1 MKLKVFGA
9 SSFKLEIKEIA
20 ADKSISHRCAI
31 FSLLSDKP
39 SCVRNYLKGEDTLD
53 TLRIAKK
60 LGLEVQEEGDEMIL
74 TPPESIQ
81 EPSGILECG
90 NAGTAIRLYLGLLSA
105 QKGLFVLS
113 GDCYLNKRPM
123 KRVVSPLR
131 GIGASILGR
140 EEGNLAPLVVVGKG
154 GLQAFDYTSPI
165 PSAQVKSALILSG
178 LFANG
183 DCVYREPELSRDHT
197 ERMLKGMG
205 AEIESKVSAQG
216 GVEIS
221 LSPLKGKLK
230 PLVMEIPADPSSA
243 FFFALA
249 AAILPH
255 SHLVLKNVLLNK
267 TRIEAFR
274 ILEKM
279 GVKITYKE
287 TSSTYES
294 IGDIEIVA
302 PESLK
307 SVEVS
312 EKIAWLID
320 EIPALAIAMACAKGV
335 SCVRN
340 AKELRVKETDRIK
353 AVVENLK
360 LCGINARELEDGFEI
375 EGGEIKC
382 AEVPS
387 YGDHR
392 IAMSFAIAGLKSG
405 MEILEAEYI
414 NISFPNFLEILSRIT
429 QVEKCECK

>member
-1 MKLKVFGA
+1 MNLKVCSA
-9 SSFKLEIKEIA
+9 QSFELEIKEIA

-39 SCVRNYLKGEDTLD
+39 SCIRNYLKGEDTLD

-60 LGLEVQEEGDEMIL
+60 LGLEVQEERGEMIL
-74 TPPESIQ
+74 IPPPSIQ
-81 EPSGILECG
+81 EPSSILECG

-131 GIGASILGR
+131 DIGASILGR
-140 EEGNLAPLVVVGKG
+140 QEGNLAPLVVVGKG
-154 GLQAFDYTSPI
+154 DLQAFDYTSPI

-183 DCVYREPELSRDHT
+183 NCVYREPELSRDHT

-205 AEIESKVSAQG
+205 AEIESKASKQG
-216 GVEIS
+216 GVEIF

-249 AAILPH
+249 AAILPR
-255 SHLVLKNVLLNK
+255 SHLVLKNILLNK

-279 GVKITYKE
+279 GVRISYKE
-287 TSSTYES
+287 TSSIYES
-294 IGDIEIVA
+294 IGDIEIVS
-302 PESLK
+302 PQSLR

-335 SCVRN
+335 SWVRN

-360 LCGINARELEDGFEI
+360 LCGIKARELDDGFEI
-375 EGGEIKC
+375 EGGEIKS
-382 AEVPS
+382 AEVSS

-392 IAMSFAIAGLKSG
+392 IAMSFAIAGLKAG
-405 MEILEAEYI
+405 MKILEAEYI